1 MVLRRQFVNGAVM
14 AGAGVLTGV
23 AVSQGVDRTLAYYGA
38 PGSPQNWMLT
48 VRPEPARGAAHLWW
62 SAEPAA
68 GRRLAVTFD
77 DGPTEQFTAQV
88 LDLLARA
95 GVPAT
100 FFVIG
105 ELVRRHVDLVHRAR
119 DAGHELANHSQDHV
133 SAAVSDRESV
143 RAGVLRGSDT
153 IEKVAGIRPRWFR
166 PPRGEVTTATLLAA
180 REAQVDLALW
190 SLSRGDAPDSDSA
203 GIARHLIRTVH
214 PGAVVNLHDGI
225 GRSAWAGVPDRQ
237 LIRRRRAEIA
247 VLLRVFDRWKNDGYT
262 FCTLSE
268 LVAPRPGQVARDT

>member
-1 MVLRRQFVNGAVM
+1 MVRRRQFVNGAVM

-23 AVSQGVDRTLAYYGA
+23 AVSQGVDRILAYSGA
-38 PGSPQNWMLT
+38 PGSPRNWAHT

-62 SAEPAA
+62 SAEPAV

-77 DGPTEQFTAQV
+77 DGPTEQFTTQV

-105 ELVRRHVDLVHRAR
+105 ELVRRHVDLVHRAH

-153 IEKVAGIRPRWFR
+153 IEKVTGIRPRWFR

-190 SLSRGDAPDSDSA
+190 SLGRGDAPDSDSA
-203 GIARHLIRTVH
+203 GIAQHLIRTVR

-225 GRSAWAGVPDRQ
+225 GRSAWVGVPDRQ

-247 VLLRVFDRWKNDGYT
+247 VLPQVFDRWTDDGYT

-268 LVAPRPGQVARDT
+268 LVAPLPGQAAREA